1 MIRVWTI
8 MRTDIIVKFHIT
20 RFLNLKTNDMRYLR
34 YFLNKI
40 I

>member
-1 MIRVWTI
+1 MKTG
-8 MRTDIIVKFHIT
+8 IIVKFHIT
-20 RFLNLKTNDMRYLR
+20 SFLNLKTKDMHYLR